1 MKRSYRI
8 GLALIMIL
16 MMVFTS
22 AGMAFAA
29 SDSQGET
36 KAEMASFEDKE
47 VSGAE
52 QGTEAEAIISDDQED
67 LGEIDEDA
75 DEDSP
80 EMLKG
85 NSLFEKLTVH
95 YVQNYRNFADFIQ
108 NETARTD
115 STMTAT
121 GRRDSFGNYYSNYY
135 IAETSVVQLKKGT
148 LYLSGYANKNA
159 VSIEVINNSNGQAV
173 GNASCNWTTANKSY
187 WNSFEITAE
196 GSYFIM
202 AFCKNSGTVTHLR
215 ASVAPDLQGTTLTHN
230 QQLAEANAKTSQTK
244 TYKLYPRSTG
254 YMRIFTDEKSKIT
267 LCDASGKVVAR
278 QATVNYTPVFGVRA
292 NRYYLI
298 KVAWP
303 SGSPGM
309 SHIKVVNGSWLP
321 TNGVSKAKATNLT
334 KGKAQKGLVVA
345 GENNIRWFKF
355 TNWQSYTKITVTGG
369 TNDQLVWYI
378 YEGNKQIS
386 RRIFTPSLA
395 KMWTSFTAKR
405 GVTYYIKVQ
414 KLTGTSS
421 GYYHVKFE

>member
-52 QGTEAEAIISDDQED
+52 EGTEAEEIIF
-67 LGEIDEDA
+67 DEDA
-75 DEDSP
+75 DEESAEMQKGDSLS
-80 EMLKG
+80 EQ
-85 NSLFEKLTVH
+85 LTVH
-95 YVQNYRNFADFIQ
+95 NIQNYRNFSHFID
-108 NETARTD
+108 NELARPD
-115 STMTAT
+115 VTMTA
-121 GRRDSFGNYYSNYY
+121 SYSYSGYY
-135 IAETSVVQLKKGT
+135 IAETDYATFKKGT
-148 LYLSGYANKNA
+148 LYLSGYSNKTN
-159 VSIEVINNSNGQAV
+159 VSIEVIDSQGNAV
-173 GNASCNWTTANKSY
+173 GDASYDWDTANNKY
-187 WNSFEITAE
+187 WNSLDIPKD
-196 GSYFIM
+196 GKYYIM
-202 AFCKNSGTVTHLR
+202 TICKTRGTVTHLR
-215 ASVAPDLQGTTLTHN
+215 ASVAPDLQGTTLTNN
-230 QQLAEANAKTSQTK
+230 QQRAVGIAKTSQTK
-244 TYKLYPRSTG
+244 TYKFYPRSTG

-386 RRIFTPSLA
+386 RRIFTPKLA

>member
-22 AGMAFAA
+22 TGMAFAA
-29 SDSQGET
+29 SDSKGET

-85 NSLFEKLTVH
+85 NSFSEQLTIH
-95 YVQNYRNFADFIQ
+95 NIQNYRTFSDFIN
-108 NETARTD
+108 NEKARPD
-115 STMTAT
+115 ATMTA
-121 GRRDSFGNYYSNYY
+121 NYYDSDVEYY
-135 IAETSVVQLKKGT
+135 IAETDWVNLKKGT
-148 LYLSGYANKNA
+148 LYLSGYCNQ
-159 VSIEVINNSNGQAV
+159 NNVFIQVFDDNFNVV
-173 GNASCNWTTANKSY
+173 GNASYKWYTANSKY
-187 WNSFEITAE
+187 WNSWEIPKT
-196 GSYFIM
+196 GDYYIM
-202 AFCKNSGTVTHLR
+202 TLCKTRGAVTHLR
-215 ASVAPDLQGTTLTHN
+215 ASVAPDLQGTTLTNN
-230 QQLAEANAKTSQTK
+230 QQRAVGIAKASQTR
-244 TYKLYPRSTG
+244 TYKFYPRSTG

-278 QATVNYTPVFGVRA
+278 QVTVNYTPVFGVRA

-386 RRIFTPSLA
+386 RRIFTPSFA